1 MGGAG
6 LLRPCSGRSSIL
18 VGRSCRGAPAEPRD
32 GRSGG
37 ALGGTAERSRRD
49 ERVCRRSRRGV
60 FASPTTPSFSTRSV
74 VGASAWCVL
83 PANDKNRYLRGQ
95 SGFRRP
101 QGIHPEGTPTSQT
114 GGGALNICTL
124 GLSLVWGPKWGTLQ
138 RASVGSAGTSQN
150 DKNRYLR
157 GQSGFRRPQGILP
170 EGTTTSQTGDGAL
183 NICTLC
189 LSLVASPSGGSVGG
203 ARLLRRC
210 SAACRTEQY

>member
-1 MGGAG
+1 MLARAHVSRGPSLSCKSSREASMSQRTDSTPQLASGRICGRSRPAPP
-6 LLRPCSGRSSIL
+6 LLVGRSSIL

-74 VGASAWCVL
+74 IGASAWCVL

-101 QGIHPEGTPTSQT
+101 QGIPPEGTTTSQT

-150 DKNRYLR
+150 D
-157 GQSGFRRPQGILP
+157 
-170 EGTTTSQTGDGAL
+170 
-183 NICTLC
+183 
-189 LSLVASPSGGSVGG
+189 
-203 ARLLRRC
+203 
-210 SAACRTEQY
+210 